1 MNRPEAASRE
11 DVERERRDF
20 PRRLVL
26 TLFLDVVVAVTLR
39 AQGSGEGNVVASL
52 PGSTRS
58 AALGGAG
65 VALIGDAGALFSNPA
80 GIAAVHRLALE
91 GSFEPYLAG
100 TTYSAGAFALR
111 TGRVTWGVGAQVLD
125 YGSEPIVV
133 PDPTTGG
140 RRGSA
145 TGGTFTAADMLGLGT
160 IAYRRGLLAAGVTAK
175 YARQQIGAWS
185 ADAWAGDAG
194 VAIAIFDILAFGVS
208 VQNLGGD
215 FGNGA
220 HLPHRTRAGFTMN
233 YVDPL
238 GTLRL
243 RTTVEGQWETGVSA
257 LLATGVEGGIV
268 ARGVGFVGRLG
279 YATHPPTADASRWSL
294 GGGIELRHLHLDYAY
309 QSFALLGGGVHRVGI
324 RWAP

>member
-1 MNRPEAASRE
+1 
-11 DVERERRDF
+11 
-20 PRRLVL
+20 L
-26 TLFLDVVVAVTLR
+26 TLLLDVVAVVGLG
-39 AQGSGEGNVVASL
+39 AQASGTGSVVASL

-65 VALIGDAGALFSNPA
+65 VALIGDAGAMFSNPA

-100 TTYSAGAFALR
+100 TRYSAGAFALR
-111 TGRVTWGVGAQVLD
+111 TGRLTWGVGGQVLD
-125 YGSEPIVV
+125 FGSEPIIV
-133 PDPTTGG
+133 PDPASGG

-145 TGGTFTAADMLGLGT
+145 TGGTFTAADMLGMAT
-160 IAYRRGLLAAGVTAK
+160 IAYRRGLLVAGVSAK
-175 YARQQIGAWS
+175 YARQQIGTWS

-194 VAIAIFDILAFGVS
+194 LAIAIFDILAFGVS
-208 VQNLGGD
+208 VQNLGGN
-215 FGNGA
+215 FGNGT

-243 RTTVEGQWETGVSA
+243 RTTFEGQWESGEPAQLVTG
-257 LLATGVEGGIV
+257 LEGGIV
-268 ARGVGFVGRLG
+268 TGGVGFVGRVG
-279 YATHPPTADASRWSL
+279 YGTGSPTSDASRWSL
-294 GGGIELRHLHLDYAY
+294 GGGLELRHLHLDYAY
-309 QSFALLGGGVHRVGI
+309 QNFALLGGGTHRVGI